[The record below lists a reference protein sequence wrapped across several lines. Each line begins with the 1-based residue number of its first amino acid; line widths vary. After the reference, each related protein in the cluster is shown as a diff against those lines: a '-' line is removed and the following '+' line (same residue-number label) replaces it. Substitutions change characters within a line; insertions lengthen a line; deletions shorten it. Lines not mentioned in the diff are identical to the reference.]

1 MNATDN
7 PTKVS
12 EVQIVPIRP
21 QDGLIAFAS
30 CVLDG
35 KFFVGSIGIYT
46 KLAGGYRITF
56 PTKKVGITGMNV
68 SIFNPI
74 TSESCTA
81 ITQAILQKA
90 NALFNQNR
98 EYGRQ

>member
-1 MNATDN
+1 MNTITDQ
-7 PTKVS
+7 TKVS

-35 KFFVGSIGIYT
+35 KFFLGSIGIYT

-56 PTKKVGITGMNV
+56 PTKKAGGSLNI

-74 TSESCTA
+74 TKEACMA
-81 ITQAILQKA
+81 ITEGIISKVVD
-90 NALFNQNR
+90 LF
-98 EYGRQ
+98 G